1 MEDVL
6 EKLKYV
12 RLCEGIAV
20 VQFLREIC
28 MCSLMCV
35 CASVNIGE
43 NNL

>member
-20 VQFLREIC
+20 VQYLREIC
-28 MCSLMCV
+28 MCDLMCV
-35 CASVNIGE
+35 CVCICQYW
-43 NNL
+43 